1 MTEHQTQPQPSTEPR
16 IATIVWGALLLLL
29 GLAVIGIG
37 VGLRV
42 DLQAALIVI
51 LALAGVALLVKA
63 LTGREE

>member
-1 MTEHQTQPQPSTEPR
+1 MTEYPAQPEPSTAPR
-16 IATIVWGALLLLL
+16 IATIIWGALLLLL

-63 LTGREE
+63 ITGRED

>member
-1 MTEHQTQPQPSTEPR
+1 MTEYPTQPEPSTAPR

-63 LTGREE
+63 ITGRED